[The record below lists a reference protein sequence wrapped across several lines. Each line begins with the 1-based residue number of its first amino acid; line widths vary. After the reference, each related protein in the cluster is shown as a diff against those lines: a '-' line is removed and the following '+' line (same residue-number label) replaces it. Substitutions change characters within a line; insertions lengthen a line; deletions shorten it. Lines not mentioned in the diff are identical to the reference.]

1 MTTPPPVPLDPRR
14 CVVIPSYNSGPLLER
29 TVREV
34 LAFWRPVL
42 VVIDGS
48 TDGSGELPETEGL
61 EILRLTP
68 NHGKGAALQVAFAH
82 AANRGFTHAAT
93 FDADGQH
100 CAADLPRF
108 MEISRSHPRALIA
121 GLPVFNESAPGI
133 RVLGHRIANF
143 WTRLESGGRGPA
155 DSLCGFRVYPLAA
168 TARAL
173 SKSHPARGFDF
184 ETVAGVRLAQQDA
197 PCLNV
202 PTPIRYARTG
212 VSHFRYVRDNCLLVR
227 THARLLVSALPFYAG
242 LSRTKIAPLR
252 HEPMLPVVASE

>member
-1 MTTPPPVPLDPRR
+1 MDDTTPVLPDPRR
-14 CVVIPSYNSGPLLER
+14 CVVIPSYNSGPLLGR

-48 TDGSGELPETEGL
+48 TDGSDALPEIDGL
-61 EILRLTP
+61 EVLRLTP
-68 NHGKGAALQVAFAH
+68 NHGKGAALQAAFAH
-82 AANRGFTHAAT
+82 AARRGFTHAAT

-108 MEISRSHPRALIA
+108 MEISRAHPRALIA
-121 GLPVFNESAPGI
+121 GQPLFDRNAPRI
-133 RVLGHRIANF
+133 RVFGHRCANF
-143 WTRLESGGRGPA
+143 WTRLESAGRAPA

-173 SKSHPARGFDF
+173 SQSRFGRGFDF
-184 ETVAGVRLAQQDA
+184 ETVAGVRLAQQDI
-197 PCLNV
+197 PCLDV

-212 VSHFRYVRDNCLLVR
+212 VSHFRYIRDNCLLVR
-227 THARLLVSALPFYAG
+227 THARLLASAGPFYAN
-242 LSRTKIAPLR
+242 LLRKKIAPLR
-252 HEPMLPVVASE
+252 HPSMSPAAASE